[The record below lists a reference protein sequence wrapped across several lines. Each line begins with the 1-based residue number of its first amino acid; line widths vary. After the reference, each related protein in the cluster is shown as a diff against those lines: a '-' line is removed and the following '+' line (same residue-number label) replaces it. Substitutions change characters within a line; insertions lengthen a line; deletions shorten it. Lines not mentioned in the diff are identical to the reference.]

1 LGKKLYIYDTSTIIP
16 NGGYMSEPIKLTDE
30 EFSPVGALRDQM
42 VMAISTIG
50 QLKITYD
57 LIQEDLAT
65 TDAKLK
71 DGIKSYKALVDNEK
85 KLISGLYEKYGV
97 GSLDIETGIFTPAK

>member
-1 LGKKLYIYDTSTIIP
+1 MGKKLYIYDTSTIIP
-16 NGGYMSEPIKLTDE
+16 KGGYMSEPIKLADDD
-30 EFSPVGALRDQM
+30 FLPVSALRDQM

-57 LIQEDLAT
+57 LIQEDLVAT
-65 TDAKLK
+65 DGRLK
-71 DGIKSYKALVDNEK
+71 DSIKSYKELVDKEK
-85 KLISGLYEKYGV
+85 QLISGLYEKYGI